1 MVSGGVGIAGNC
13 FIGGNLTTNSTI
25 TSGGNVSILNTN
37 SSSSSTTGAFV
48 VNGGVGIA
56 GNCFV
61 GGNINNVKITQPA
74 NSATLTLAN
83 NSQLIT
89 SGAFNTTF
97 ISVTSS
103 NLTLP
108 NIASDTLVGRTTT
121 DTLTNKTLTNP
132 IISAIVNTGTLN
144 LPTIT
149 DTLVGRTTTDTLT
162 NKTLT
167 NPTINGG
174 SLSGTFTGASS
185 ISSTIFIG
193 DLSGTSLRATNIAG
207 GSAGQIHYQSATG
220 ITLFTASGQ
229 VGQVLVSNGSAAPFW
244 ITTVNSAGNI
254 AGGSAGQIPYQSA
267 TGTTLFTASGQV
279 GQVLVSNGTGAP
291 IWGSTVANATNAT
304 NATNV
309 STTTTTNATTYY
321 LTFAGSNSST
331 TQSLNVTG
339 SITVNPNTNTI
350 SATAFSGSTV
360 TTSSDITINNKG
372 SLIVKDTSATISQ
385 SNINQDT
392 GVLQI
397 INNAPTTLNGN
408 TIFQNK
414 NPSGINIEVLRLNYN
429 NVISQKDLQVN
440 GNINLSGNIFVN
452 NNLLSLTTIFTNNS
466 TNWNSDLL
474 GVSIPSTANY
484 YLIATLGDFNNNA
497 NFGSLTIKGSIG
509 GGSGSNTTVIDAT
522 IMTRGNNPTPTI
534 NGLIQNYSSSNSTL
548 CDIIIYYTGTIPNTN
563 SYGSNGSNNGAQ
575 YYVYI
580 VTNKLGGSRNIYFDL
595 SIKGNGSSANTIY
608 LYNPSSLTTSPTGFS
623 VVPSLLDQLNTLDN
637 NTNTIYSNMGLTV
650 ASINRGTNA
659 GIPSIVSGV
668 YTFPITD
675 GTNNCYLNVTNP
687 GFIPGASYQVSMTCY
702 TVPTS
707 FTNGMYFTLEAS
719 GNTTPL
725 YTSPNLSIVSTTY
738 LANIVITTANFLN
751 IHVFVPGG
759 GTTSNSISISN
770 FIVKRIDYYHTGFL
784 GIGTTTPIYN
794 LDVNGNMASSS
805 LNVKDQLVP
814 SSTPLLIYQY
824 NNVANFDNY
833 NTSNQYIQFRNKD
846 AGGIFNVRLSVFY
859 DAVSVMNG
867 TVFRVFNPANTTYFE
882 LVNDSNSNVYLS
894 NNSAGKGLTL
904 RTVATGGGYI
914 ENIAMTP
921 TLTTINGSTDVIS
934 SRTRFVGYNSSSSL
948 DSNVFNPIVE
958 IINNYPT
965 SSTNLNDPTSMLS
978 MRRVGTGSQSYDAV
992 ASFTLS
998 RYAAVGN
1005 YPNTRLD
1012 INLNGSDQSTTLAPV
1027 MTFFAPS
1034 TVGGLGRVG
1043 INTTNPQYNLDVVG
1057 VMKVGNT
1064 GTGFI
1069 TINSGDT
1076 NSGYIEFRTS
1086 DNTRRG
1092 FIGYKGT
1099 TSLYIALQVE
1109 NTYVGYE
1116 CNGII
1121 RAASFNATSDYRM
1134 KDNVHPLSVNKT
1146 IDNLKP
1152 VEYDL
1157 SGGTH
1162 DMGFLAHE
1170 VQEEY
1175 PFLVQGEKDG
1185 TSMQSLNYNGFIALL
1200 VKEVQELKTN
1210 FKTLSLENEMLREK
1224 VKSLENKVEILGEK

>member
-1 MVSGGVGIAGNC
+1 
-13 FIGGNLTTNSTI
+13 
-25 TSGGNVSILNTN
+25 LNTN
-37 SSSSSTTGAFV
+37 SSSSINTGAFV

-89 SGAFNTTF
+89 SGAFSTTF
-97 ISVTSS
+97 TAVITS

-108 NIASDTLVGRTTT
+108 NTASDTLVGRTTT

-167 NPTINGG
+167 NPTINGS

-193 DLSGTSLRATNIAG
+193 DLSGTSLRAGNIAG

-229 VGQVLVSNGSAAPFW
+229 VGQVLVSNGTGAPFW

-267 TGTTLFTASGQV
+267 TGTTLFTASGQA

-291 IWGSTVANATNAT
+291 IWSSNISISGSINSSTNIAGGSAGQIPYQSATGTTLFTPSGQAGQVLVSNGTGAPTWTTTILNATNAT

-321 LTFAGSNSST
+321 LTFTGSNSST

-339 SITVNPNTNTI
+339 SITVNPSTNTI
-350 SATAFSGSTV
+350 SASIFSGTTV
-360 TTSSDITINNKG
+360 TTTSDITINNRG
-372 SLIVKDTSATISQ
+372 NLILNDSSSTNST
-385 SNINQDT
+385 INQDT
-392 GVLQI
+392 GILKI
-397 INNAPTTLNGN
+397 TNNAPTTLNGN

-497 NFGSLTIKGSIG
+497 NFGSLTIKGSLG
-509 GGSGSNTTVIDAT
+509 GGSGLNTTVIDTT

-534 NGLIQNYSSSNSTL
+534 NGIIQNYSSSNSTL
-548 CDIIIYYTGTIPNTN
+548 CDIIIYYTGTSTNTN
-563 SYGSNGSNNGAQ
+563 GYGSNGGNNGAQ

-595 SIKGNGSSANTIY
+595 SIKGTGSSANTIY
-608 LYNPSSLTTSPTGFS
+608 LYNPSTLTTSPTGFS
-623 VVPSLLDQLNTLDN
+623 IVPSLLDQLNTLDN

-668 YTFPITD
+668 YTFPVTD
-675 GTNNCYLNVTNP
+675 GTNNCYLNVNNA

-738 LANIVITTANFLN
+738 VANIVITTANFLN

-770 FIVKRIDYYHTGFL
+770 FNVKRIDYYHTGFL
-784 GIGTTTPIYN
+784 GIGTTTPVYN
-794 LDVNGNMASSS
+794 LDV
-805 LNVKDQLVP
+805 
-814 SSTPLLIYQY
+814 
-824 NNVANFDNY
+824 
-833 NTSNQYIQFRNKD
+833 
-846 AGGIFNVRLSVFY
+846 AGTIH
-859 DAVSVMNG
+859 A
-867 TVFRVFNPANTTYFE
+867 T
-882 LVNDSNSNVYLS
+882 SNVYLDSDLIMRNDRVIYSTNTSGATEAVFWPRMANNATVINCGTGGFFIRS
-894 NNSAGKGLTL
+894 NDSTN
-904 RTVATGGGYI
+904 RIYMENATG
-914 ENIAMTP
+914 N
-921 TLTTINGSTDVIS
+921 
-934 SRTRFVGYNSSSSL
+934 
-948 DSNVFNPIVE
+948 
-958 IINNYPT
+958 
-965 SSTNLNDPTSMLS
+965 
-978 MRRVGTGSQSYDAV
+978 
-992 ASFTLS
+992 
-998 RYAAVGN
+998 
-1005 YPNTRLD
+1005 
-1012 INLNGSDQSTTLAPV
+1012 
-1027 MTFFAPS
+1027 
-1034 TVGGLGRVG
+1034 VG
-1043 INTTNPQYNLDVVG
+1043 I
-1057 VMKVGNT
+1057 
-1064 GTGFI
+1064 
-1069 TINSGDT
+1069 
-1076 NSGYIEFRTS
+1076 
-1086 DNTRRG
+1086 
-1092 FIGYKGT
+1092 GT
-1099 TSLYIALQVE
+1099 TSPTEKLHVVGNMRVSSSILLDNGGVIYGK
-1109 NTYVGYE
+1109 NTVSSLEQFLIPRWDNNATYLNYGS
-1116 CNGII
+1116 GGFFI
-1121 RAASFNATSDYRM
+1121 RNNSTAIQMFFTDGGNIGMGTTTPSVKLEVTGQIKASSFNATSDYRM
-1134 KDNVHPLSVNKT
+1134 KENVQPLSVNKT

-1175 PFLVQGEKDG
+1175 PFLIQGEKDG
-1185 TSMQSLNYNGFIALL
+1185 VSMQSLNYNGFIALL
-1200 VKEVQELKTN
+1200 VKEVQDLKTN

-1224 VKSLENKVEILGEK
+1224 VKSLENKVEILGGK